1 MNIFDVIVIGIT
13 LIAAVMGYRSG
24 LLRSLATILG
34 YVASAPLAIA
44 ATPVLSPYIKVNP
57 GVLLFAVFLVSG
69 IFVSAGLRSAVSVVA
84 GEDPN
89 TFDRLAGALLG
100 AVRIALVAVL
110 MVLIFDR
117 IIPSNM
123 RPEWLTESRLRPW
136 LSVAAEQGLRT
147 LPPDV
152 IEYIDRVK
160 RAHGL

>member
-1 MNIFDVIVIGIT
+1 MNIFDTIVIGIT
-13 LIAAVMGYRSG
+13 LIAAVVGYRSG

-34 YVASAPLAIA
+34 YVVAAPLAIA
-44 ATPVLSPYIKVNP
+44 VTPVLSTYIKVNP
-57 GVLLFAVFLVSG
+57 GALLFGIFLVGG
-69 IFVSAGLRSAVSVVA
+69 IFISAGLRSAVNVVA

-110 MVLIFDR
+110 MVLIFDH

-123 RPEWLTESRLRPW
+123 QPAWLTESRLRPW
-136 LSVAAEQGLRT
+136 LSMAAEHGLRT